1 MLSRNQYKKTDNLK
15 IKVKNYQKGK
25 ISNNKNKY
33 NILNLLNILLQSAV
47 KLTWAWKTNLLNN
60 IIEMYLV
67 VVFCNGLVFCNDL
80 VFRTQTENH

>member
-67 VVFCNGLVFCNDL
+67 VVFCNDL